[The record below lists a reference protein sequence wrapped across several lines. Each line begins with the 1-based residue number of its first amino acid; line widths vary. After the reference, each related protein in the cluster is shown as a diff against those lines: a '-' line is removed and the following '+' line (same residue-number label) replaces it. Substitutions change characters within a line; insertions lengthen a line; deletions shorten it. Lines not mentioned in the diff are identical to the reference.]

1 MPLIENSMSLRG
13 FAVLFGFI
21 LIADLVMQKFGLS
34 QLYSFQD
41 GMLFPILGQ
50 IMSLVTI
57 FSFVYFMFGENRNLT
72 KKFYRSCNIM
82 FMIVAGGSLIIDF
95 MLRFF
100 AFDMFYCQ
108 NRMPADFE
116 ECKAGYAGDTY
127 WAVFKLLVIL
137 RVLYYSC
144 QMLQKYSD
152 TVDEKDV

>member
-1 MPLIENSMSLRG
+1 MSL
-13 FAVLFGFI
+13 I
-21 LIADLVMQKFGLS
+21 
-34 QLYSFQD
+34 
-41 GMLFPILGQ
+41 
-50 IMSLVTI
+50 TI
-57 FSFVYFMFGENRNLT
+57 FSFIYFLVGENKALT

-82 FMIVAGGSLIIDF
+82 FMLVAGGSLIIDF

-116 ECKAGYAGDTY
+116 VCKAGYAGDTY
-127 WAVFKLLVIL
+127 WAIFKLLVIL

-152 TVDEKDV
+152 TVDDKEVHGLSTSLL